1 MSAHEH
7 SHHVT
12 SLATLMATFAALIA
26 LTVLTVAMAQVP
38 LGRLDIWVTLGIATL
53 KAGLVALIFM
63 HLRNDKAI
71 NGLIL
76 LFTLGF
82 AALFI
87 CFALMDSTN
96 YQDQIREFEADQAA
110 VSS

>member
-1 MSAHEH
+1 MSAHSH

-12 SLATLMATFAALIA
+12 SLATLMATFVALIA

-87 CFALMDSTN
+87 CFALMDSAN
-96 YQDQIREFEADQAA
+96 YQDQIRDYEADQAA